1 MAQATEKVVELPE
14 CMTSE
19 YVLTDFKTSSHLKTL
34 SISHF
39 DIF

>member
-1 MAQATEKVVELPE
+1 MVLSAENVAELTE